1 MARMP
6 DMEQE
11 ANATRREVGRTTI
24 PAGAA
29 RTVVLRRT
37 YDAGIEDLWDAL
49 TNPERLPRWFLP
61 VTGDLQL
68 GGKYQLQ
75 GNAGG
80 EIRTCEPP
88 KLLRV
93 TWAYGE
99 NITDQDI
106 GEVEVRL
113 TPGAN
118 GTTDFELSHAAVPP
132 PEFWKQFGPGAV
144 GIGWDLALYG
154 LVLHLRGGSLTDHG
168 VDPDTWSTSPDGVEF
183 VRHASA
189 SWGAA
194 HRAANIAAG
203 DDPAEADAAA
213 QGSFAFYTNTLPP
226 ST

>member
-6 DMEQE
+6 DMEE
-11 ANATRREVGRTTI
+11 EVNAVQREVGTATI
-24 PAGAA
+24 PAGEG

-37 YDAGIEDLWDAL
+37 YDADIEDLWDAI

-61 VTGDLQL
+61 VTGELKL
-68 GGKYQLQ
+68 GGRYQLQ

-80 EIRTCEPP
+80 EILTCEPP

-93 TWAYGE
+93 TWAFGE
-99 NITDQDI
+99 NITEKDV

-113 TPGAN
+113 TAGA
-118 GTTDFELSHAAVPP
+118 GDTTLFELSHAAVPP
-132 PEFWKQFGPGAV
+132 PEFWQQFGPGAV

-154 LVLHLRGGSLTDHG
+154 LVLHLRGGSLTEPG
-168 VDPDTWSTSPDGVEF
+168 ADPDTWVTSPEGVEF
-183 VRHASA
+183 VRHATA
-189 SWGAA
+189 SWAAA
-194 HRAANIAAG
+194 HKAAG

-213 QGSFAFYTNTLPP
+213 QGAFAFYTNTLPP